1 MYPVTENNELAL
13 ENKGFCVIATFEI
26 HVQYPVTNKI
36 S

>member
-13 ENKGFCVIATFEI
+13 ENKGFYDIASIEI
-26 HVQYPVTNKI
+26 YVNILLIAKV